1 MKYII
6 TTILVVCTLSI
17 ILGQTEGYF
26 TSPINYKIK
35 MSGSFG
41 ELRNNHFHAGIDLKS
56 SNGTSGD
63 PIYAA
68 AKGYVSRVKVQ
79 SGSYGNA
86 LYIDHPNGY
95 TTVYAHLQAFTP
107 EIEDLIKKN
116 QYDLQSFEVDI
127 YPEQG
132 KYTFDQGEMIGKMG
146 NTGRSYGPHLHF
158 EIRNTKTEVPEN
170 PYLHGIGPEDHRA
183 PLIQRVGLI
192 SYDSDLHEQSFWS
205 VPIKGKASTHVLKKP
220 LTANS
225 NHVGITVK
233 TYDRMDGASNL
244 NGTYRITMYVN
255 DSLYYES
262 VMDRVS
268 FYEMRY
274 INSHIDYPRYKKHK
288 SWYVRCHRLPGN
300 TLNIYNAKTGSGI
313 IHIDP
318 EESKHIRIITQD
330 WYGNA
335 SEVQFDVV
343 MSAKDFESVSYNAI
357 AHHSESLNV
366 VFQNTRIKIPQGA
379 IDRSYRINYAEDDA
393 SFSIGDEAIPLFKP
407 MTIKRSLKGCTSKH
421 IIVHN
426 GKTNFGGDCEGDS
439 LVTSVDAFGSF
450 SVVYDSIPPSIEL
463 IHDKSGGQ
471 TIQLKYRIKDDYT
484 ARRSA
489 SEVQYDVFLDDQWE
503 LATYRALDQTLSFKK
518 SGIRGGKH
526 TVVIRARDHVGNMRT
541 VEKTIIL

>member
-1 MKYII
+1 MKYIL
-6 TTILVVCTLSI
+6 TTILVVYSLSI
-17 ILGQTEGYF
+17 TLGQTEGYF
-26 TSPINYKIK
+26 TSPIDFKIK

-56 SNGTSGD
+56 SKGTSGD

-68 AKGYVSRVKVQ
+68 AQGYVSRVKVQ

-95 TTVYAHLQAFTP
+95 TTVYAHLQSFTP
-107 EIEDLIKKN
+107 EIEALIKKN

-132 KYTFDQGEMIGKMG
+132 KYTYEQGEIIGKMG

-205 VPIKGKASTHVLKKP
+205 VPIKGKSSKHILKKP

-244 NGTYRITMYVN
+244 NGTYRITMYV
-255 DSLYYES
+255 DDALYYES

-268 FYEMRY
+268 FFEMRY

-300 TLNIYNAKTGSGI
+300 TLEIYNSETDSGI
-313 IHIDP
+313 IHINP
-318 EESKHIRIITQD
+318 SESKNIRIVTQD
-330 WYGNA
+330 WYGNT
-335 SEVQFDVV
+335 SEVQFVLT
-343 MSAKDFESVSYNAI
+343 MNAKDFESVSYNAI
-357 AHHSESLNV
+357 ARHSEALNT
-366 VFQNTRIKIPQGA
+366 VFQNTRIVIPQGA
-379 IDRSYRINYAEDDA
+379 IDRSYRINYTEEGEI
-393 SFSIGDEAIPLFKP
+393 FSLGDETIPLFKP
-407 MTIKRSLKGCTSKH
+407 MTIKRAMTGCSPKH

-426 GKTNFGGDCEGDS
+426 EKTNYGGDCEGDS
-439 LVTSVDAFGSF
+439 LVTRVDAFGSY

-463 IHDKSGGQ
+463 IHNKSGGQ
-471 TIQLKYRIKDDYT
+471 TIHLKYKLKDNYS
-484 ARRSA
+484 ARRPA

-503 LATYRALDQTLSFKK
+503 LATFRALDQTLTFRK
-518 SGIRGGKH
+518 SGLQRGKH
-526 TVVIRARDHVGNMRT
+526 TVVIRARDHAGNMST
-541 VEKTIIL
+541 VEKTIVL